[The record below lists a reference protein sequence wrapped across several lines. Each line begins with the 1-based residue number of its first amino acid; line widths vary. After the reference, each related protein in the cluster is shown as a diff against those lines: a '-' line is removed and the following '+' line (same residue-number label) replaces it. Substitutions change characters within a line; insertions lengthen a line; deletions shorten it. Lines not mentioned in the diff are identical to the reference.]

1 MKIGELAQKTGM
13 QVETVRYYEKEGLL
27 PRIGRT
33 DSNYRVYSDAH
44 VRTPALHPSLP
55 LTRHDSG

>member
-44 VRTPALHPSLP
+44 V
-55 LTRHDSG
+55 